1 MSDQARVGKT
11 IRQSYAA
18 FWKEWIILAIAAV
31 LIGQPGMV
39 TGWIEAKAGA
49 GIFEGL
55 PADMII
61 QGAGLLGVIYALI
74 YKIGYDLLANRYTLN
89 EEEVVEVYGIIQ
101 KNRRVTK
108 LEHIRRVSVEIGI
121 VGRILGYGD
130 VLYFTAGSGG
140 VDVRLK
146 DIPNPEAL
154 AEEADALARRKQEQ
168 LAHGETGES
177 GEPRSGGGA
186 ALAGGQILDAL
197 NQAIAESVTV
207 QREIVDAVN
216 QLRSETRRSTAVLQ
230 KALQARPAPTTSP
243 AEEQHPVAQPVAESA
258 SDQKPEEDI
267 PEPHQSKPEEDE
279 PAPAWHY
286 DDGDTLPEI
295 EESYADSEDEHY
307 DSSPKMFDNWED
319 ALAPSPRSE
328 EGIEKDEV
336 GDSAISPG
344 PSTPESGHDSAPEPE
359 AEPDEDPQ
367 KPSEPEPTPRV
378 RQKEQ
383 ADVPA
388 GDDEFVGLMA
398 PGRK

>member
-1 MSDQARVGKT
+1 MSDQARVGTT

-18 FWKEWIILAIAAV
+18 FWKEWIILVIAAV

-39 TGWIEAKAGA
+39 TGWIEAKSGP

-89 EEEVVEVYGIIQ
+89 EEEVVEIYGIIQ

-108 LEHIRRVSVEIGI
+108 LEHIRRVSVEIGV

-154 AEEADALARRKQEQ
+154 AAEADALAKRKQEQ
-168 LAHGETGES
+168 VANGES
-177 GEPRSGGGA
+177 GESGKGRGSRGA

-230 KALQARPAPTTSP
+230 KALQERPAPTTNF
-243 AEEQHPVAQPVAESA
+243 AEEHQAVEPHVVESA

-267 PEPHQSKPEEDE
+267 PEPHQSKPEEDK

-286 DDGDTLPEI
+286 DDGDALPEI
-295 EESYADSEDEHY
+295 EESYADPEDEHY

-328 EGIEKDEV
+328 EGIEKEEV
-336 GDSAISPG
+336 GDSAIA
-344 PSTPESGHDSAPEPE
+344 PEPAASESDHDSTSEPE
-359 AEPDEDPQ
+359 AERDEEPQ
-367 KPSEPEPTPRV
+367 QPAEPEPTPRV